1 MAGGARYHH
10 DGMERK
16 QIQLT
21 RQQLAGLRREAR
33 RRRTSEAAVVRDAV
47 NAWLAGHGDASRQ
60 ERFARA
66 LAVAGRFRSGKHDI
80 SLEHDRELGEIYRG

>member
-1 MAGGARYHH
+1 M
-10 DGMERK
+10 
-16 QIQLT
+16 
-21 RQQLAGLRREAR
+21 
-33 RRRTSEAAVVRDAV
+33 AV

-80 SLEHDRELGEIYRG
+80 SLEHDRELGEIHRW